1 MLKTFSTKDQAVE
14 YIFLHY
20 SSHKGCK
27 KAIAS
32 IDIKGI
38 AKIDSVIIIVDEFN
52 ILAQEVLT

>member
-20 SSHKGCK
+20 SSHKDCK

-32 IDIKGI
+32 IDIKGM
-38 AKIDSVIIIVDEFN
+38 AKIDGIIIIVDEFN
-52 ILAQEVLT
+52 ILA